1 MLVMHGMEDEESSHL
16 SPERGKLLASP
27 PAEMRIG
34 AYLIAPDAI
43 SRETEGFSMDALDIF
58 NDVESR

>member
-1 MLVMHGMEDEESSHL
+1 MAWRMRRAVLKAQNEV
-16 SPERGKLLASP
+16 KLLAFP

-43 SRETEGFSMDALDIF
+43 SRETEGFSMDALEF
-58 NDVESR
+58 VKDVES

>member
-1 MLVMHGMEDEESSHL
+1 MAWRMWRAVLAAQNEV
-16 SPERGKLLASP
+16 KLLASS

-43 SRETEGFSMDALDIF
+43 SRETEGFSMDALEF
-58 NDVESR
+58 VNDVES